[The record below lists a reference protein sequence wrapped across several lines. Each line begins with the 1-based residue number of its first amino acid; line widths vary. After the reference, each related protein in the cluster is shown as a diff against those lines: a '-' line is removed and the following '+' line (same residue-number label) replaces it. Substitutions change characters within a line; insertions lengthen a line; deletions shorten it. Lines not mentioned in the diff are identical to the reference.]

1 MLLKDYLETTVKT
14 IRLNVNGSLIYGTP
28 CVLDFYKGREIK
40 GIEDNGDIVVIKLGD
55 QWEN

>member
-1 MLLKDYLETTVKT
+1 MLLKEYLETTVKT

-55 QWEN
+55 